1 MNKNILIVMG
11 GGLMV
16 AILVAMLVKF
26 GLSGNKQVVEEG
38 KIEILVAS
46 RSIKIGEELSDS
58 NMKWASW
65 PEGSV
70 FGAAIRRKDAEQKV
84 EDALEGKVARSIAA
98 DEPLLKSAVVKED
111 KGNFV
116 AAVLPAGYRAVAIS
130 VKAENMVG
138 GFITPG
144 DFVDVILTYRIKFD
158 DNDDPV
164 AKMVIDQNIDE
175 HATETILQNIKVLA
189 IDQTSKN
196 DDAKIKVGKTVTL
209 QVDEVGAEKLALANE
224 MGPLTLALRGIG
236 DDQISNEKRQVATD
250 IRMTKITEQLW
261 DEYRKARG
269 GDEESGS
276 TSTHM
281 PVPSSTV
288 KIYNGAEV
296 QSTQAR

>member
-26 GLSGNKQVVEEG
+26 GLSSNKQVVEEG
-38 KIEILVAS
+38 KVEILVAS
-46 RSIKIGEELSDS
+46 RNIKIGEELSES

-70 FGAAIRRKDAEQKV
+70 FGAAIRRKDGEQV
-84 EDALEGKVARSIAA
+84 PEDALEGKVARSIAT
-98 DEPLLKSAVVKED
+98 DEPLLKSVVVKED

-116 AAVLPAGYRAVAIS
+116 AAVLPAGFRAVAIS

-144 DFVDVILTYRIKFD
+144 DFVDVILTYRVKFD
-158 DNDDPV
+158 DNDDPI

-175 HATETILQNIKVLA
+175 HATETILQNIKVMA
-189 IDQTSKN
+189 IDQTSKS
-196 DDAKIKVGKTVTL
+196 DDAQIKVGKTVTL

-224 MGPLTLALRGIG
+224 MGPLTLALRGLG
-236 DDQISNEKRQVATD
+236 DDKISTEKRKVATD
-250 IRMTKITEQLW
+250 LRITNISDQLW
-261 DEYRKARG
+261 EEYRETIG
-269 GDEESGS
+269 GGRDKKDGKMS
-276 TSTHM
+276 
-281 PVPSSTV
+281 VPSSSV
-288 KIYNGAEV
+288 KIYNGSDV
-296 QSTQAR
+296 QSTSSR

>member
-11 GGLMV
+11 GGVMV

-26 GLSGNKQVVEEG
+26 GLSSGSGPVVEEG

-46 RSIKIGEELSDS
+46 RNLKVGEELSGD

-70 FGAAIRRKDAEQKV
+70 FGAAIRRKGKDQDAGE
-84 EDALEGKVARSIAA
+84 ALEGKLSRSVAE
-98 DEPLLKSAVVKED
+98 DEPLMRSAVVKED

-116 AAVLPAGYRAVAIS
+116 AAVLKPGHRAVAIS
-130 VKAENMVG
+130 VKAESMVG

-144 DFVDVILTYRIKFD
+144 DFVDVILTYKVKFD
-158 DNDDPV
+158 DNDDPI

-175 HATETILQNIKVLA
+175 HATETILQNIRILA

-209 QVDEVGAEKLALANE
+209 EVSDTGAEKLALASE

-236 DDQISNEKRQVATD
+236 DDQVTSEVREVATD
-250 IRMTKITEQLW
+250 VRITNINEQIL
-261 DEYRKARG
+261 DEYKKAIG
-269 GDEESGS
+269 GTGR
-276 TSTHM
+276 TAAPT
-281 PVPSSTV
+281 PSKSV
-288 KIYNGAEV
+288 KIYNGASV
-296 QSTQAR
+296 QSTSTR

>member
-26 GLSGNKQVVEEG
+26 GLSSGNTQVVEEG

-46 RSIKIGEELSDS
+46 RGIKIGEELSDS

-70 FGAAIRRKDAEQKV
+70 FGAAIRRKDAEQTP
-84 EDALEGKVARSIAA
+84 EDALEGKVARSVAA
-98 DEPLLKSAVVKED
+98 DEPLLKSVVVKED

-116 AAVLPAGYRAVAIS
+116 AAVLPPGFRAVAIS

-144 DFVDVILTYRIKFD
+144 DFVDVILTYRVKFD

-164 AKMVIDQNIDE
+164 AKMIIDQNIDE
-175 HATETILQNIKVLA
+175 HATETILQNIKVMA
-189 IDQTSKN
+189 IDQTSKS
-196 DDAKIKVGKTVTL
+196 DDAQIKVGKTVTL

-224 MGPLTLALRGIG
+224 MGPLTLALRGLG
-236 DDQISNEKRQVATD
+236 DDKISTEKRKVATD
-250 IRMTKITEQLW
+250 LRITNISDQLW
-261 DEYRKARG
+261 EEYREAIGGG
-269 GDEESGS
+269 GDKKDGKMS
-276 TSTHM
+276 
-281 PVPSSTV
+281 VPSSSV
-288 KIYNGAEV
+288 KIYNGSNV
-296 QSTQAR
+296 QSTSTR